1 MTTEV
6 DRPITAGR
14 ILGLALP
21 ALGVLAAP
29 PLYLLLDT
37 AVIGRL
43 GAVEL
48 AALAAGATVF
58 SMLTAQLTFLAY
70 GTTARASR
78 AFGRGDVRG
87 AVSEGVQ
94 ATWVAL
100 FVGMLLFAIVEIFA
114 GTITRLLAPDPDVA
128 GAAAGWLRIA
138 AAGIPLTLVAQAGNG
153 WMRGIQDTRRPFLYV
168 VGGLGPAALMIVPLV
183 GWLGLDGSAWAMI
196 AGETITA
203 SLFVRKLVASA
214 SEQAVEKLSLIH
226 ISEPT
231 RPY

>member
-87 AVSEGVQ
+87 AVSGCS
-94 ATWVAL
+94 
-100 FVGMLLFAIVEIFA
+100 
-114 GTITRLLAPDPDVA
+114 P
-128 GAAAGWLRIA
+128 
-138 AAGIPLTLVAQAGNG
+138 
-153 WMRGIQDTRRPFLYV
+153 
-168 VGGLGPAALMIVPLV
+168 
-183 GWLGLDGSAWAMI
+183 
-196 AGETITA
+196 
-203 SLFVRKLVASA
+203 
-214 SEQAVEKLSLIH
+214 
-226 ISEPT
+226 PT
-231 RPY
+231 RTWPAPRRGGCASPPRAFR